1 MEMEKWLQFIL
12 TIVVS
17 ILGSAGFWTFMS
29 KRSDK
34 NSATQRMLRGLAHDR
49 ILSQGTIYIERGWI
63 STDEYENLD
72 HYLYQPYKDLGGNGT
87 AERIMDKIKE
97 LPIRK

>member
-1 MEMEKWLQFIL
+1 MEMGAWLQFIL
-12 TIVVS
+12 TLAVS
-17 ILGSAGFWTFMS
+17 VLGSAGFWTFMS

-34 NSATQRMLRGLAHDR
+34 NNAERRMLTGLAHDR
-49 ILSQGTIYIERGWI
+49 IMSLGTVYIERGWV
-63 STDEYENLD
+63 TMDEYENLD

-87 AERIMDKIKE
+87 AKRIMDKVKE